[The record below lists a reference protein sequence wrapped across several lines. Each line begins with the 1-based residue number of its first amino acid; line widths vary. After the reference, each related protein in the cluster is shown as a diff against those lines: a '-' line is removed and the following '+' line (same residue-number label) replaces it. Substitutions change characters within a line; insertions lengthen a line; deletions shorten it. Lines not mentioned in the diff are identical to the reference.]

1 MAGKE
6 LNYFAGSRPL
16 TLSSSKTVLL
26 LALAPPL
33 FGAADLLVVPAI
45 SGRAGGSLEYSQRTE
60 PKTLNPAFAGDNPS
74 REIIHRIMSDLIHIN
89 RETQLTEPA
98 LAKSWSH
105 SADGLHYTLDL
116 RRGLQFSD
124 GLPFNAD
131 DVLFSFQVYLDE
143 KLNSPQRDLLII
155 DGKPIRVRKLDAYRI
170 AVDLPSPY
178 AAAERLFDGLSILPR
193 HLLEKPWR
201 EGKLAEAWNLRTP
214 PAEIAGMGPYCV
226 KSYTPGQRIELVRN
240 PHYWKTDKSGARLPY
255 LDSVTFRFAGTEDMQ
270 VMQFQAGESD
280 ILNRVGARNFSVL
293 EKQRERRGLVL
304 RDLGPGLEY
313 SLLFF
318 NLNEIPS
325 GTLPQIA
332 AHQNFL
338 GRAAFRKAVSQAIDR
353 AAMVRLVYLGHAS
366 PLSSPVPAGNKNWI
380 DTQIPAPV
388 RSLEKARQLLAADRF
403 TWAADGS
410 LKDPS
415 GHPVEFSILA
425 SASNAERVQMAGLIQ
440 DDLKQLGMQVHVVT
454 LDTRSLL
461 DRVQR
466 THDYDACLLTLQEA
480 DADPTPDMG
489 VWLSSG
495 SNHLWHP
502 EQKAPATPWEAE
514 IDQLMH
520 QQMVALRYPAR
531 KRMFDRVQELLAAN
545 APLIPLVSPN
555 ILVGAKSTL
564 GNFRPAVLD
573 HYTLWNIEELY
584 WRVSNPGAR
593 P

>member
-1 MAGKE
+1 M
-6 LNYFAGSRPL
+6 
-16 TLSSSKTVLL
+16 TLLRSKNALI
-26 LALAPPL
+26 LALAVPL
-33 FGAADLLVVPAI
+33 FGAGDMLILPGI

-74 REIIHRIMSDLIHIN
+74 REIIHRIMADLIHIN

-98 LAKSWSH
+98 LAKSWSR
-105 SADGLHYTLDL
+105 SSDGLHYTLEL
-116 RRGLQFSD
+116 RRGLRFSD
-124 GLPFNAD
+124 GQPFNAD

-143 KLNSPQRDLLII
+143 KLNSPQRDLLVI
-155 DGKPIRVRKLDAYRI
+155 DGKPIAVRKLDTYRVV
-170 AVDLPSPY
+170 VDLPSPY
-178 AAAERLFDGLSILPR
+178 AAAERLFDGLSMLPK
-193 HLLEKPWR
+193 HLLEKSWH
-201 EGKLAEAWNLRTP
+201 EGKLAEAWNMRTP
-214 PAEIAGMGPYCV
+214 PSGIAGMGPFRV
-226 KSYTPGQRIELVRN
+226 KAYTAGQRLELVRN
-240 PHYWKTDKSGARLPY
+240 PYYWKSDKDGTRLPY
-255 LDSVTFRFAGTEDMQ
+255 LDAVTFRFAGTEDMQ

-280 ILNRVGARNFSVL
+280 ILNRVGARSFAVL
-293 EKQRERRGLVL
+293 QKESRRRGLVL
-304 RDLGPGLEY
+304 RDLGPGFEY
-313 SLLFF
+313 SLLSF
-318 NLNEIPS
+318 NLNEIPP

-332 AHQNFL
+332 AHRNFL
-338 GRAAFRKAVSQAIDR
+338 GRTAFRQAVSQAIDR
-353 AAMVRLVYLGHAS
+353 AAIVKLVYLGHAS
-366 PLSSPVPAGNKNWI
+366 PLASPVAAGNKNWI
-380 DTQIPAPV
+380 DAQIPAPV
-388 RSLEKARQLLAADRF
+388 RSVEKARQQLAADHF

-410 LKDPS
+410 LKDP
-415 GHPVEFSILA
+415 GGRAVEFSILA

-495 SNHLWHP
+495 SNHLWRP
-502 EQKAPATPWEAE
+502 EQKSPATAWEGE
-514 IDQLMH
+514 IDRLMH
-520 QQMVALRYPAR
+520 QQMVAARYAAR
-531 KRMFDRVQELLAAN
+531 KRLFDRVQELLLAN
-545 APLIPLVSPN
+545 EPLIPLVSPS

-584 WRVSNPGAR
+584 WRGPNPGAR